1 MVKMIDDRAMYISY
15 KQHIQ
20 YFLIKTP
27 KDNNYFKSEL
37 YNKGPKNELKQKGKN
52 HSKSLVIMV

>member
-37 YNKGPKNELKQKGKN
+37 
-52 HSKSLVIMV
+52 